1 MAAKKLKIT
10 KNTHLGHLSRAVNS
24 LEAAMLEEPPVE
36 MTVSKY
42 LKMVDEKYTKVV
54 ADSEKLQEVITDDEE
69 LAKEINDMDTLEDKV
84 IEVKLRAETMLQVE
98 KPSTDSLNATLGL
111 IEQLK
116 LERENPEN
124 EALNATLALIEK
136 ITADNLAEKKERK
149 SLLPTIELP
158 KFDGNIE
165 KYEEF
170 MDSFN
175 AIIQNHPGIEDVEKF
190 IFLKKHLVENSPP
203 DQLLAGFSTTSSQ
216 YPIALTLFKET
227 YGNESLL
234 RQIRISK
241 LLNIPHQDK
250 KTSLRSLYN
259 IKLCVF

>member
-10 KNTHLGHLSRAVNS
+10 KNTHHGHLSRAVNS

-98 KPSTDSLNATLGL
+98 KPSTDSLNATLGI

-116 LERENPEN
+116 LERE
-124 EALNATLALIEK
+124 
-136 ITADNLAEKKERK
+136 
-149 SLLPTIELP
+149 
-158 KFDGNIE
+158 
-165 KYEEF
+165 
-170 MDSFN
+170 
-175 AIIQNHPGIEDVEKF
+175 IQRM
-190 IFLKKHLVENSPP
+190 KH
-203 DQLLAGFSTTSSQ
+203 
-216 YPIALTLFKET
+216 
-227 YGNESLL
+227 
-234 RQIRISK
+234 
-241 LLNIPHQDK
+241 
-250 KTSLRSLYN
+250 
-259 IKLCVF
+259 